1 MAELEIPELPGRPLL
16 EERVKNYPKVQ
27 WLLDKYADKAYPIVD
42 KHDIEAV
49 LTELLDDID
58 RWKGAYHIMKIN
70 LNNECDLHAADNERN
85 DSRNKE
91 LEQIKFKYEF
101 GKRFG
106 QIYSFL
112 FELDFWDIAELIGE
126 EFDKKIS
133 FKSKN
138 GCFVLNCKL
147 VGNDEIYK
155 IKELSKTDYF
165 VECGFDKI
173 FSELEKLEK

>member
-1 MAELEIPELPGRPLL
+1 M
-16 EERVKNYPKVQ
+16 
-27 WLLDKYADKAYPIVD
+27 DKPTFFTIE
-42 KHDIEAV
+42 DIEKDWSDTFIISTA
-49 LTELLDDID
+49 I
-58 RWKGAYHIMKIN
+58 R
-70 LNNECDLHAADNERN
+70 ER
-85 DSRNKE
+85 DEYIKE

-101 GKRFG
+101 GKHFD

-112 FELDFWDIAELIGE
+112 FELDFWEITELIGE

-147 VGNDEIYK
+147 DGDTEIYK

-165 VECGFDKI
+165 VECGFDTI

>member
-1 MAELEIPELPGRPLL
+1 MDKSTFYTLEDIEKEGWSDTLTIRTAI
-16 EERVKNYPKVQ
+16 RQ
-27 WLLDKYADKAYPIVD
+27 RDKYI
-42 KHDIEAV
+42 
-49 LTELLDDID
+49 
-58 RWKGAYHIMKIN
+58 
-70 LNNECDLHAADNERN
+70 
-85 DSRNKE
+85 KE

-101 GKRFG
+101 GKHFD
-106 QIYSFL
+106 QIHSFL
-112 FELDFWDIAELIGE
+112 FELNFWEITELIGE
-126 EFDKKIS
+126 ECDRNLS

-165 VECGFDKI
+165 VECSFDKI